1 MGYKIKTETMMVP
14 DHPDDGPT
22 IKMLDDGSMTFK
34 WGDDLM
40 FTMQRDDVNRLADYL
55 RAVPFG
61 RSIITAYPEKQFK
74 PSTCYATEA

>member
-40 FTMQRDDVNRLADYL
+40 FTMRKDDVNRLADYL
-55 RAVPFG
+55 RH
-61 RSIITAYPEKQFK
+61 RSYARSLITSHLDPKFK